1 MIVVRLTK
9 SFMVAAL
16 AGFALLVAYNNV
28 ADWGANY
35 AFVQHVLSMDTT
47 FPGNPLIGRAITD
60 PALWRTAYVAII
72 AAEAVVGIVLGSAA
86 LRMLLALRDEDR
98 FARAKTW
105 AVAGVGLGFALW
117 FFGFMVVGGEYF
129 QMWQS
134 ITWNGQESAFRFY
147 MTMLAVVIFVSL
159 PEPDQGT
166 ASLR

>member
-35 AFVQHVLSMDTT
+35 VFVQHVLSMDTT

-98 FARAKTW
+98 FAGAKTW

-134 ITWNGQESAFRFY
+134 STWNGQESAFRFY

>member
-16 AGFALLVAYNNV
+16 AAFALLVAYNNV

-47 FPGNPLIGRAITD
+47 FPGNPLTGRAVTD
-60 PALWRTAYVAII
+60 PALWRAAYVAII
-72 AAEAVVGIVLGSAA
+72 AAEAGVGVVLGSAA

-98 FARAKTW
+98 FARAKIGV
-105 AVAGVGLGFALW
+105 VAGVGLGFALW

-134 ITWNGQESAFRFY
+134 STWNGQESAFRFY

-159 PEPDQGT
+159 PEPGPRA
-166 ASLR
+166 ASPR